1 LVQIVELP
9 SGYDPD
15 SFVREHGAEA
25 MSTRLREAPGYIAFM
40 KLLVD
45 RRAGELAVKER
56 AVRHVLDDLARVSDP
71 VLKELYS
78 KELCRSFGL
87 SDTAVFEALEGRK
100 ARGSASERA
109 SEPEPATATD
119 AEEGSTA
126 VREARRGL
134 LRLGLSSGAWGE
146 KLVHEFDATDFGS
159 GPGARLFAA
168 LEAAGRDG
176 HWRDHVGTSED
187 DSYGSALEFEGPP
200 AGDPEQLFGDY
211 RATLIEARFDKTG
224 AELRRRLAEAEERGD
239 QETLSR
245 LLAEQQVLARDRSEL
260 RRPPSAS

>member
-25 MSTRLREAPGYIAFM
+25 MSTRLREAPGYIGFM

-56 AVRHVLDDLARVSDP
+56 AIRHVLDDVARVSDP

-78 KELCRSFGL
+78 KELCRAFGL
-87 SDTAVFEALEGRK
+87 SESAVQEALESRK
-100 ARGSASERA
+100 SRGTPAERPAEPQSAGVSE
-109 SEPEPATATD
+109 E
-119 AEEGSTA
+119 EEGSTA

-134 LRLGLSSGAWGE
+134 LRLALSSGAWGE
-146 KLVHEFDATDFGS
+146 KLVQELDATDFGQGLS
-159 GPGARLFAA
+159 SRIFVA
-168 LEAAGRDG
+168 LQTAGRNG
-176 HWRDHVGTSED
+176 RWRDHVTTSED
-187 DSYGSALEFEGPP
+187 DSFGSALEFEGPP
-200 AGDPEQLFGDY
+200 AGDPEQLFRDY
-211 RATLIEARFDKTG
+211 RATLLEARLDRTG
-224 AELRRRLAEAEERGD
+224 AALRRRLAEAEERGD

-245 LLAEQQVLARDRSEL
+245 LLAEQQALARDRSEL
-260 RRPPSAS
+260 RRPPSGS